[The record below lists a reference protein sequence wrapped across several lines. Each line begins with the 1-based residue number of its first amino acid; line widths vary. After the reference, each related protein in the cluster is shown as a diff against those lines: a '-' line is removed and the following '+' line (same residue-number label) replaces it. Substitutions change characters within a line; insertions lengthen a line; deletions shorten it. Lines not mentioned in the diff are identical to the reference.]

1 MLNIKTITSSLE
13 SDVPVHPGTSL
24 KGKSKIWGAGI
35 EESRH
40 HLDLETSIEQL
51 RQQMIELA
59 GQHGLSSDAVLGVS
73 QQLDKYIMMAQNNHK
88 ADSIW

>member
-1 MLNIKTITSSLE
+1 M
-13 SDVPVHPGTSL
+13 HPGTSP
-24 KGKSKIWGAGI
+24 KSKSKIWGARI
-35 EESRH
+35 EESRN

-59 GQHGLSSDAVLGVS
+59 GKHGLSSDVVLGVS
-73 QQLDKYIMMAQNNHK
+73 QQLDKYIMMAQNTHK